1 MHSFHQTYF
10 LLLLIV
16 YKVNCLPLTSQISNP
31 LLQTSTHVSPPPA
44 AAAAARL
51 SGDWQNAK
59 HTLRKQDCCIVSIKG
74 LEHHMEALQHAFVT
88 KGPANIDLRARVR
101 IPTPSSQPQE
111 HQVITEASSSNIDL
125 QQVQLTSY
133 QHTITDCRNIRHS
146 VVPIVEDQ
154 EYNNLFHHD
163 ACTSAL
169 VELALGV
176 VSLAEGSL
184 EKECK
189 HVFIRIVCASDYK
202 AIDPPYHTDKA
213 PLRGYVTLKGLGT
226 EFVNRT
232 CSPME
237 YAMLRMFGTGVH
249 VDNIQKAKELE
260 FIVMKGDYYTYQ
272 DPNLNPWS
280 WDSIMNKIWQRNKA
294 CIHRSPPAVHEGG
307 LLGRRRV
314 IVSLDLDDG
323 LDDREWYDVDKSREW
338 RLGMTQRKSRLV
350 A

>member
-1 MHSFHQTYF
+1 MQSFHQTYF

-16 YKVNCLPLTSQISNP
+16 CKVNCFQLTSPQSNP
-31 LLQTSTHVSPPPA
+31 LLQTSTQVSSPAAAVA
-44 AAAAARL
+44 AAAATL
-51 SGDWQNAK
+51 SGDWKNAK

-74 LEHHMEALQHAFVT
+74 LEHHMQTLQQIFVM

-101 IPTPSSQPQE
+101 VPSPLSQSQQ
-111 HQVITEASSSNIDL
+111 QVTTEASSSNIDL
-125 QQVQLTSY
+125 QQVQSTSY
-133 QHTITDCRNIRHS
+133 QNTITDCRNIRHS
-146 VVPIVEDQ
+146 VVPIVENQ
-154 EYNNLFHHD
+154 EYINLFNDD
-163 ACTSAL
+163 ACTNAL

-189 HVFIRIVCASDYK
+189 HVFIRIVCASHYK

-237 YAMLRMFGTGVH
+237 YAMLRMFGTGVN
-249 VDNIQKAKELE
+249 VDYIQKAKELE

-272 DPNLNPWS
+272 DPNLNPWA

-294 CIHRSPPAVHEGG
+294 CIHRSPPALDEGG
-307 LLGRRRV
+307 LGRRRV

-323 LDDREWYDVDKSREW
+323 LDGREWYDVDKSREW